1 MKIEYKDN
9 KKVRLS
15 EIERGKCFE
24 YDDIL
29 HIKTGEIRDGRHDK
43 KEMACVDLEGGF
55 VCWFWDDD
63 VTPVN
68 AKVVVEE

>member
-9 KKVRLS
+9 KRVMLS

-29 HIKTGEIRDGRHDK
+29 HIKTGSIRDGRYGN
-43 KEMACVDLEGGF
+43 KEMACVDLEDGYLTWYG
-55 VCWFWDDD
+55 DDD

-68 AKVVVEE
+68 AKVVVG